1 MITKIEVD
9 GFKSLANFNLKLKQ
23 GLNILVGPN
32 GAGKT
37 NIILFF
43 EFLSQLMKNPV
54 AKAVS
59 SVGGAGAI
67 FKKIGQNHYQENI
80 SFKIYGSIRESNKK
94 YIVYEYYANINAS
107 FSDDT
112 INFNHQKINIRT
124 ASKFWPD
131 PDAKFYKSKW
141 DLQVQYDFKNKD
153 KGDFKIIKLDRRKF
167 KPRFFIRETDGK
179 DELLKGLEEF
189 ALQQNPSTRPII
201 YTLFPFLEFSQMVM
215 NDLVGGETFNII
227 PSKVK
232 EIEDAATPPEIKRD
246 GSGLA
251 TTLYAMKKSK
261 PKLSGKPR
269 IFFAYD
275 RPERSFKP
283 ETLNTIISYL
293 KLANTTIQDLDIE
306 NDPFDNKLIVKISI
320 QTGEYDAIL
329 PLSAM
334 SDGTIKW
341 LALITAIL
349 TSKTIFSIEE
359 PENFLHPWMQAE
371 IAAIMRSQIAEK
383 KSNSFILMTTHSES
397 LLNASKPE
405 EVIIVDL
412 KEGETIARRIENLQL
427 IKEEISRSGFGLG
440 HFFFSNSIQDA

>member
-261 PKLSGKPR
+261 PKL
-269 IFFAYD
+269 I
-275 RPERSFKP
+275 
-283 ETLNTIISYL
+283 
-293 KLANTTIQDLDIE
+293 
-306 NDPFDNKLIVKISI
+306 
-320 QTGEYDAIL
+320 
-329 PLSAM
+329 
-334 SDGTIKW
+334 
-341 LALITAIL
+341 
-349 TSKTIFSIEE
+349 
-359 PENFLHPWMQAE
+359 
-371 IAAIMRSQIAEK
+371 
-383 KSNSFILMTTHSES
+383 
-397 LLNASKPE
+397 
-405 EVIIVDL
+405 
-412 KEGETIARRIENLQL
+412 
-427 IKEEISRSGFGLG
+427 
-440 HFFFSNSIQDA
+440 